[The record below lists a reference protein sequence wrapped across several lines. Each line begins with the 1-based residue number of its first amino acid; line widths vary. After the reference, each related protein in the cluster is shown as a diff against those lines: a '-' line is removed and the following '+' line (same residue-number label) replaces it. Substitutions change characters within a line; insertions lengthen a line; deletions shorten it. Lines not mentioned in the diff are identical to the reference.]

1 MQIDGPE
8 GLLVDLVFD
17 APPSQPSTVSVLGPT
32 LAPEDLA
39 GRKLLALFDRA
50 AARDFVDVY
59 ELSRRYDRELLIL
72 RAAAVDLG
80 FDRAVLA
87 EQMGMLA
94 RYADADLPCPAERVE
109 AVRSYFRDWQAA
121 LSER

>member
-1 MQIDGPE
+1 MVGEPTARRPYLLPHAGPR
-8 GLLVDLVFD
+8 
-17 APPSQPSTVSVLGPT
+17 P
-32 LAPEDLA
+32 

-59 ELSRRYDRELLIL
+59 ELSQRYDRELLID

-94 RYADADLPCPAERVE
+94 SYADADLPCPADRVE
-109 AVRSYFRDWQAA
+109 AVRRYFRDWQKALAA
-121 LSER
+121 P